1 MSFDTYDNLKK
12 AVLKQT
18 HRNDLLTKFD
28 DFLAIAEVEM
38 RSSPAGALKMNTQEQ
53 IITDLT
59 STSSK
64 FLPLPV
70 GFQSSRKFNISIYD
84 TNHVLE
90 FRTPDQL
97 VERPSTGIPCFFTV
111 TSNQIKFDVL
121 PSEEFTIT
129 ITYNADLLPLS
140 ATNQTNDALVKYPN
154 IYLYGCLKQAFIFS
168 EDLDMSSTY
177 DGLFS
182 EAIVSANMSEEMIK
196 YPTQPQET
204 VAWAP

>member
-28 DFLAIAEVEM
+28 DFLAITEVEI
-38 RSSPAGALKMNTQEQ
+38 RSNPTGALKMNTQEQ
-53 IITDLT
+53 IITDLA
-59 STSSK
+59 STSSRL
-64 FLPLPV
+64 LPLPV
-70 GFQSSRKFNISIYD
+70 GFQSSRKFSISIYD

-97 VERPSTGIPCFFTV
+97 VERPNTGTPYFFTV
-111 TSNQIKFDVL
+111 TGNQIKFDVL
-121 PSEEFTIT
+121 PDKEFTIT
-129 ITYNADLLPLS
+129 ITYNAELLPLS
-140 ATNQTNDALVKYPN
+140 PSNQTNDALTKYPN
-154 IYLYGCLKQAFIFS
+154 IYLYGCLKQASIFS

-182 EAIVSANMSEEMIK
+182 EAIVSANASEEMIK

-204 VAWAP
+204 VAWSP